1 MVLIIFILFLEKKS
15 FLYLMEDAGAD
26 RYMLKNCLFRHEPN
40 GWCRGRSVLKS
51 ATLDWNLHRI
61 KVKYSALV

>member
-26 RYMLKNCLFRHEPN
+26 RYMLKT
-40 GWCRGRSVLKS
+40 
-51 ATLDWNLHRI
+51 AYLDMNLMDGVEADI
-61 KVKYSALV
+61 C

>member
-1 MVLIIFILFLEKKS
+1 VLIIFILFLEKKS

-26 RYMLKNCLFRHEPN
+26 RYMLK
-40 GWCRGRSVLKS
+40 S
-51 ATLDWNLHRI
+51 AILDWNLHRI